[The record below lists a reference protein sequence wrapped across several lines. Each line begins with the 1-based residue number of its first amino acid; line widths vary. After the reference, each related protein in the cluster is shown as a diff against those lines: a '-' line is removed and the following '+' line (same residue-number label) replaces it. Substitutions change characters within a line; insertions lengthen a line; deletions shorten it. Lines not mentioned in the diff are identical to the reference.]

1 MIVAR
6 AAVAGNPS
14 AKSYWEL
21 IEEDGAKSFYKMDE
35 TSGTVCFDYGVN
47 DEDGTYTNTPTL
59 DQTGPSSTIPKA
71 VSFAAASSEYMSTNE
86 VADFNVNANSN
97 WSADCWVK
105 YNDTGTTIMGVYSI
119 RQLSGDN
126 GTLFILTANWTVA
139 GRITLFI
146 RLNNDTYLTLNSDG
160 GWNNNAWHHLA
171 VTATSGGAARLYI
184 DGVER
189 ASSTSTRVNN
199 TSNRR
204 VYLATNALSQY
215 FSGTIAAPAYY
226 DRTLSAAEVD
236 EHYQEGI

>member
-21 IEEDGAKSFYKMDE
+21 IEEDGAKSYYKMDE
-35 TSGTVCFDYGVN
+35 TSGSTCFDYGVN
-47 DEDGTYTNTPTL
+47 DEDGTYFNTPTL
-59 DQTGPSSTIPKA
+59 DQTGPSSSIPKA
-71 VSFAAASSEYMSTNE
+71 VLFETASSEYMQTNE
-86 VADFNVNANSN
+86 TADFNVNANSN
-97 WSADCWVK
+97 WSGDCWFK
-105 YNDTGTTIMGVYSI
+105 YNDTGTTLRAVYSI

-126 GTLFILTANWTVA
+126 GSLFIILSNFGVA
-139 GRITLFI
+139 GRISVQV
-146 RLNNDTYLTLNSDG
+146 RLNNDTYLTLNHDG
-160 GWNNNAWHHLA
+160 SWNNDSWHHVA
-171 VTATSGGAARLYI
+171 VTATSGGAVRLYV

-189 ASSTSTRVNN
+189 ASSSSTRVNN

-204 VYLATNALSQY
+204 LFLAANAGSQI
-215 FSGTIAAPAYY
+215 FTGRIAAPAYY